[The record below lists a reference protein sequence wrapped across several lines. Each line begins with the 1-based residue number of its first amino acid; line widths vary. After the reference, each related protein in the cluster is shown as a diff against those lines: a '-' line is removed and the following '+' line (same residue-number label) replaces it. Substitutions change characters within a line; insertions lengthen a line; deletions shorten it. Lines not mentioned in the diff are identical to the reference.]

1 MIDFLGI
8 GTILGPSAGFAA
20 GPLLA
25 LVISETL
32 QHDMRAGVRVALAP
46 ILTDLPIILLTL
58 FFLAKISGFRAVL
71 GVISVMGAVFVF
83 HMGYESIRTKG
94 VNNIGVEDC
103 SPPSMKRGIIVNL
116 LSPHPYLF
124 WFTVGAPITM
134 RALDQGVF
142 AVSAFIGSFYF
153 MLVGAKITLALL
165 VAKSRTFLT
174 DRMYIYTMRCLG
186 LVLMGFALFLFVD
199 GLKLAGLR

>member
-1 MIDFLGI
+1 
-8 GTILGPSAGFAA
+8 
-20 GPLLA
+20 
-25 LVISETL
+25 
-32 QHDMRAGVRVALAP
+32 
-46 ILTDLPIILLTL
+46 
-58 FFLAKISGFRAVL
+58 
-71 GVISVMGAVFVF
+71 MGAVFVF

-94 VNNIGVEDC
+94 VNIAVEDC
-103 SPPSMKRGIIVNL
+103 SPPSLKRGIIVNL